1 MKKMS
6 VMVSLLV
13 GMMILVFTVEPC
25 LSKWMITPESTEEF
39 TGCRYRT
46 SVVTGTVASGDV
58 KIYNCLYNVNNQHAY
73 WKVAVGNPLVDG
85 DWYNWNTEVRR
96 AINEFTM
103 PSGPNIACDP
113 STKDPPEGYKGVVT
127 GNGIISGPFM
137 LTPTGAGGG
146 VWYGTWK
153 IIYNPDGSWVQTV
166 EAQGYGGLIEG
177 MTLYSSITQPAG
189 FASNCKCC
197 PAGTVVIPATAN
209 PVPFSGW
216 ILTPGGLKK

>member
-6 VMVSLLV
+6 VMISLLV
-13 GMMILVFTVEPC
+13 GILILVLTVEPC

-39 TGCRYRT
+39 TGCKYRT
-46 SVVTGTVASGDV
+46 SQIVGTVATGDV
-58 KIYNCLYNVNNQHAY
+58 KIYNCRYNVVNQHAF
-73 WKVAVGNPLVDG
+73 WKVAVNNPLVDG
-85 DWYNWNTEVRR
+85 DWYNFDTEIRR
-96 AINEFTM
+96 EIKEFTM

-113 STKDPPEGYKGVVT
+113 STKDPPTGYKGQVLGSGYT
-127 GNGIISGPFM
+127 GAPFM
-137 LTPTGAGGG
+137 LTPSGAEGG

-153 IIYNPDGSWVQTV
+153 MIYNPDGSQVQTA

-197 PAGTVVIPATAN
+197 PAGTVIPSN
-209 PVPFSGW
+209 VYGPMPFNGW
-216 ILTPGGLKK
+216 VLTPGGLKK